1 MCWPRRAW
9 GLLVTGAMLV
19 MLTLE
24 GIGVATDQW
33 FGSRADPTSPAA
45 SMTVVPAFAA
55 LAVVTGTVFALYLHN
70 IDRSARLE
78 CGR

>member
-1 MCWPRRAW
+1 
-9 GLLVTGAMLV
+9 

-45 SMTVVPAFAA
+45 SMTMVPAFAA
-55 LAVVTGTVFALYLHN
+55 LAVVVGTVLAALPAQHRPTPRVPPDGQYTV
-70 IDRSARLE
+70 SARLE
-78 CGR
+78 GGR